1 MVPQTMYKLRP
12 QKLTSFASLTQYLTR
27 GLSSLELYMTYNTKQ
42 HHLGKKNIN
51 FNQINAAAQT

>member
-1 MVPQTMYKLRP
+1 MYKLRP
-12 QKLTSFASLTQYLTR
+12 PKLTSFASLTQYLTR
-27 GLSSLELYMTYNTKQ
+27 GLSSFELYMTYNTKQ